1 MYVDVSKYRAF
12 GACYNGQ
19 RCLIQLLCSYTV
31 SSVRHTRTR
40 VNDLLFD
47 QTTVELNQQQRH
59 AALSDL
65 ATTPTKYWLR
75 KQPGGNRRLH
85 DLHTKCC
92 SVNLVQ
98 PSCGPVRNDGD
109 RLLQLFQV
117 ALQHG
122 LACIIASFVQDVCL
136 AQQVCP

>member
-1 MYVDVSKYRAF
+1 M
-12 GACYNGQ
+12 
-19 RCLIQLLCSYTV
+19 
-31 SSVRHTRTR
+31 
-40 VNDLLFD
+40 
-47 QTTVELNQQQRH
+47 ELNQQQRH
-59 AALSDL
+59 AALSEL
-65 ATTPTKYWLR
+65 AATPTKYWLR
-75 KQPGGNRRLH
+75 KQTGGNRRLH

-136 AQQVCP
+136 AQQVCPSCFSKVLN